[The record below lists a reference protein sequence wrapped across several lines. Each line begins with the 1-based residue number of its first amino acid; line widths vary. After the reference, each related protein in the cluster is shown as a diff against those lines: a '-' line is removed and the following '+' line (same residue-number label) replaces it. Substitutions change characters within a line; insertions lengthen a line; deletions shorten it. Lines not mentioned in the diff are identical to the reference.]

1 MQTVSIASGT
11 GMGAVEIAVTDADRA
26 LRFYRDYIGLTPLPS
41 AGPELRMGAHGR
53 ELVVLN
59 PGAERPVVAHTSG
72 LYHLAILVPD
82 RKELARVIGRLAR
95 LRWAQSPT
103 DHVMTKA
110 NYLWDPDG
118 NGIEIYTESPEDG
131 FMGFANGTFAA
142 WDKDGNPRSGR
153 DPIDLEELFTHLSD
167 DDPLDQPM
175 PAGTKMGHVH
185 LHVPDVEE
193 ALRFYHDLVGF
204 DVMGKVPGVGFVS
217 AGGYHHHLVEQRR
230 EVEHLQLRA
239 RLAHAVVEH
248 DRAERA
254 GDRQRL
260 GARLRG
266 LAHALLVDRPPSL
279 LLHPHPRPARAAA
292 ERALAPPAHLD
303 RAADRRHE
311 LARLLAYVVVPR
323 EVARVGVRER
333 PLAGRRHELA
343 LADELGEERGVVHD
357 LVLAAEVRVLVPER
371 VEAVRARRDDLLNAG
386 AVQRGH
392 VLARE
397 ALERVLVAHPPG
409 GVAVARFARAEDR
422 EVDARLL
429 HELRRRDG
437 RAPRALVERGRA
449 PDPEQDLGRRVAG
462 LEDAEAQTFRPLRAV

>member
-1 MQTVSIASGT
+1 MGT
-11 GMGAVEIAVTDADRA
+11 VEIAVTDADRA

-53 ELVVLN
+53 ELVVLH

-204 DVMGKVPGVGFVS
+204 DVMGNVPGVGFVS
-217 AGGYHHHLVEQRR
+217 AGGYHHHLGLNEWAGRAVKPAPPGAAGLRRFTVELPTRR
-230 EVEHLQLRA
+230 DLEDVVGRLEHADVRVQEQA
-239 RLAHAVVEH
+239 
-248 DRAERA
+248 D
-254 GDRQRL
+254 GF
-260 GARLRG
+260 
-266 LAHALLVDRPPSL
+266 
-279 LLHPHPRPARAAA
+279 AAA
-292 ERALAPPAHLD
+292 DPSANS
-303 RAADRRHE
+303 
-311 LARLLAYVVVPR
+311 
-323 EVARVGVRER
+323 
-333 PLAGRRHELA
+333 
-343 LADELGEERGVVHD
+343 
-357 LVLAAEVRVLVPER
+357 VL
-371 VEAVRARRDDLLNAG
+371 
-386 AVQRGH
+386 
-392 VLARE
+392 
-397 ALERVLVAHPPG
+397 
-409 GVAVARFARAEDR
+409 
-422 EVDARLL
+422 
-429 HELRRRDG
+429 
-437 RAPRALVERGRA
+437 
-449 PDPEQDLGRRVAG
+449 
-462 LEDAEAQTFRPLRAV
+462 FRTAT